1 MRDSEQEREREWERR
16 RERESEF
23 FTYRVS
29 QKNATLLILNISKM
43 VQPNELS
50 F

>member
-29 QKNATLLILNISKM
+29 QKKRNTFDLEYPKDGST
-43 VQPNELS
+43 
-50 F
+50 